1 MVAAFANAAARR
13 MVPSDIGDIVK
24 QEDRQD
30 AGRLIEA
37 LGRRFLAAPLSE
49 KHRQILRDY
58 LEPRTDL
65 TDADIRHA
73 IRLLMSTPEYQV
85 T

>member
-1 MVAAFANAAARR
+1 MRIAAITSVVMA
-13 MVPSDIGDIVK
+13 K
-24 QEDRQD
+24 LEK
-30 AGRLIEA
+30 
-37 LGRRFLAAPLSE
+37 RFIQGQLTE

-58 LEPRTDL
+58 LEPRADL
-65 TDADIRHA
+65 ADEDIRHA